1 MAYHVSIDLFEGPL
15 DLLLHLVG
23 EARIDIRDIFVSQIV
38 EQYME
43 YMADLGAEDMDRASE
58 FLAMAARLLEIK
70 SRRLLPSTTQEELEE
85 VEQEEETLI
94 RQLEQM
100 KLYREACEALAQMGE
115 EAALMHYRMADERYQ
130 DERVRVQD
138 MTLEALT
145 KAFLQLKDKLL
156 QAREIQTS
164 VNQVP
169 RDVFTVKEKLL
180 DIRRRLLHGGKVT
193 FTSLFSGQPTREE
206 VVVTFLALLEL
217 VKDGYIEARQQDTDG
232 MLTIERRKEA
242 FASHGE

>member
-70 SRRLLPSTTQEELEE
+70 SRRLLPSATQEELEE

-100 KLYREACEALAQMGE
+100 KLYPTLTPFFFS
-115 EAALMHYRMADERYQ
+115 AAL
-130 DERVRVQD
+130 
-138 MTLEALT
+138 
-145 KAFLQLKDKLL
+145 
-156 QAREIQTS
+156 
-164 VNQVP
+164 
-169 RDVFTVKEKLL
+169 
-180 DIRRRLLHGGKVT
+180 
-193 FTSLFSGQPTREE
+193 
-206 VVVTFLALLEL
+206 
-217 VKDGYIEARQQDTDG
+217 
-232 MLTIERRKEA
+232 
-242 FASHGE
+242 

>member
-1 MAYHVSIDLFEGPL
+1 
-15 DLLLHLVG
+15 
-23 EARIDIRDIFVSQIV
+23 
-38 EQYME
+38 
-43 YMADLGAEDMDRASE
+43 
-58 FLAMAARLLEIK
+58 
-70 SRRLLPSTTQEELEE
+70 
-85 VEQEEETLI
+85 
-94 RQLEQM
+94 
-100 KLYREACEALAQMGE
+100 
-115 EAALMHYRMADERYQ
+115 
-130 DERVRVQD
+130 